1 MQLVE
6 RAWAGIDAGKGHHH
20 VVVID
25 PDGKRLLSRRVANT
39 EPDLLELIDAVQA
52 LATQISWAI
61 DLADGPAALLIALLL
76 QRVQSLVYLPGIA
89 VNRAT
94 GGYRGEGKTDAKDA
108 AVIADQARMRN
119 DLRVLQIQDDTIAEL
134 RMLTAHRADLSADR
148 VRAINRL
155 RGRLTGIFPALEG
168 NLDFANQG
176 PLVLISGFQTAEAIR
191 AIGAQQLERWL
202 RSRKV
207 RRADKLAAAA
217 VEAAD
222 SQQTRIVG
230 EQLEGALIARLAA
243 TVLELDKELAE
254 IDTLISE
261 RFRSH
266 RQAELIT
273 SMVGIGDLLGAEFL
287 AAAGDT
293 MTAFASADH
302 LAGYAGL
309 APAPRDSGKRTG
321 NLHRPRRY
329 NRQLQRVFYTS
340 AQISIQHSPASKA
353 FYDRKRAEGKRH
365 RQAVLA
371 LARRRVNVLW
381 AVLREEAAYQEP
393 LATLSNAA

>member
-1 MQLVE
+1 
-6 RAWAGIDAGKGHHH
+6 
-20 VVVID
+20 
-25 PDGKRLLSRRVANT
+25 
-39 EPDLLELIDAVQA
+39 
-52 LATQISWAI
+52 
-61 DLADGPAALLIALLL
+61 
-76 QRVQSLVYLPGIA
+76 
-89 VNRAT
+89 
-94 GGYRGEGKTDAKDA
+94 
-108 AVIADQARMRN
+108 MRN

>member
-25 PDGKRLLSRRVANT
+25 PDGKRLLSGRVANT

-52 LATQISWAI
+52 LATQIAWAI

-217 VEAAD
+217 VKAAD

-230 EQLEGALIARLAA
+230 ERLEGALIARLAA

>member
-1 MQLVE
+1 MHTAA

-20 VVVID
+20 VVVVD
-25 PDGKRLLSRRVANT
+25 HDGSRLLSRRVANH
-39 EPDLLELIDAVQA
+39 EPDLFELVTAVLA
-52 LATQISWAI
+52 LADTIVWAV
-61 DLADGPAALLIALLL
+61 DLADGPAALVIAVLL
-76 QRVQSLVYLPGIA
+76 QRRQKLVYLPGIA

-94 GGYRGEGKTDAKDA
+94 SGYRGEGKTDAKDA

-119 DLRVLQIQDDTIAEL
+119 DLREL
-134 RMLTAHRADLSADR
+134 RVRDEAIVELQMLTAHRADLAADR

-155 RGRLTGIFPALEG
+155 KGRLTGIFPALERD
-168 NLDFANQG
+168 LDFTYHG
-176 PLVLISGFQTAEAIR
+176 PLVLISGFQTPDVIRELGAE
-191 AIGAQQLERWL
+191 QLEDWL
-202 RSRKV
+202 RQRKV
-207 RRADKLAAAA
+207 RRADKLAATAIQAA
-217 VEAAD
+217 TTQRTSVTGQRLEA
-222 SQQTRIVG
+222 T
-230 EQLEGALIARLAA
+230 LIARLAT
-243 TVLELDKELAE
+243 TVLELNQQLAE
-254 IDTLISE
+254 IDE
-261 RFRSH
+261 RIATRF
-266 RQAELIT
+266 QAHPQHEIIT

-293 MTAFASADH
+293 LSAFQSADH

-309 APAPRDSGKRTG
+309 APAPRDSGRRTG

-340 AQISIQHSPASKA
+340 AQISIQHSSASKA

-381 AVLREEAAYQEP
+381 AMLRDHHTYTEPAENLPIAA
-393 LATLSNAA
+393 